1 EQVIREGE
9 LVVADEE
16 VIHCRHE
23 DCSLGAAVIAPLK
36 QRNETIGTL
45 KLYYATEEEI
55 TDVVVELVSGLS
67 SLLSN
72 QLEIAEADRACQ
84 LAKDDVIKA
93 LQAPISPHLLFDN
106 IHINDPLHRI

>member
-1 EQVIREGE
+1 HVIPLSLHDALPILTEQVIREGE

-55 TDVVVELVSGLS
+55 TDVVEELVSGLS
-67 SLLSN
+67 SLRS
-72 QLEIAEADRACQ
+72 EEHTSE
-84 LAKDDVIKA
+84 
-93 LQAPISPHLLFDN
+93 LQSRFD
-106 IHINDPLHRI
+106 